1 MKNRNF
7 ILETA
12 QKSSIDEIRSKGVHT
27 AKRGHEERGSEGGAR
42 YGRTINIHRY
52 DRVRGGTQNESYLLG
67 EQTLNV
73 FANIR
78 ILYK

>member
-27 AKRGHEERGSEGGAR
+27 AKRGHEGRGSEGGRDMEERLISIDTIVYEVAR
-42 YGRTINIHRY
+42 RMNRI
-52 DRVRGGTQNESYLLG
+52 YL
-67 EQTLNV
+67 
-73 FANIR
+73 ASR
-78 ILYK
+78 R